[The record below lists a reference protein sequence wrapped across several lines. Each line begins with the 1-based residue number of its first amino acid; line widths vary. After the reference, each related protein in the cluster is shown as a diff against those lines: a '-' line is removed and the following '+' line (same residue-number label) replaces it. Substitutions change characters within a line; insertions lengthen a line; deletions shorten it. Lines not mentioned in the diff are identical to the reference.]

1 MEAKIAD
8 INRLFQKFKVAYD
21 KNDLDTSV
29 NLLSTLKVRLL
40 LPLLKFLRGKM
51 RKITSEV

>member
-29 NLLSTLKVRLL
+29 NLLSQLKVRMSF
-40 LPLLKFLRGKM
+40 PLLDFLEG
-51 RKITSEV
+51 